1 MEETVENEEIQEEV
15 QEEEIIVDPEEIEGT
30 EEKVEPESETESEP
44 EGEPTTEKPTFS
56 EGFMKKYED
65 KDSDELLKII
75 RNQEEFIGKQTNEI
89 GDLRKRTTEKK
100 LTSKEMKDKIASD
113 KSKLVN
119 YRDKLE
125 NLDSELDEAEF
136 KATKKRIRQLEQELD
151 GAERNYQE
159 TFLKELVYQET
170 AQGNNQKLSGEMRG
184 HYKDEFGLELSDE
197 EWDAA
202 EKTAKETAPD
212 VKLTKEDYEGA
223 LVRALGVDKY
233 RKMVML
239 QGGVNEREKIK
250 VATSKEDKDIGGASK
265 SKGINLLDLSPK
277 SLADAI
283 AKNPKILEKLTPKQ
297 LDKLYEKMK

>member
-15 QEEEIIVDPEEIEGT
+15 QEEGIIVDPDEIGGT
-30 EEKVEPESETESEP
+30 EEEVEPEGKP

-56 EGFMKKYED
+56 EGFMKKYEG
-65 KDSDELLKII
+65 KGSDELLKII